1 MSVIDNDYIVL
12 YYYSNGS
19 VFSTKH
25 TTGWRRHTLSVQLGS
40 VPVAGMEMFPGR
52 LTGPAYRAV
61 SRRTFS
67 SLPGFGVEARG
78 RFYLFHRFFS
88 AFCWIFDGF

>member
-1 MSVIDNDYIVL
+1 MSVINNDYIVL

-25 TTGWRRHTLSVQLGS
+25 TTGWRRHTLSVLLGS
-40 VPVAGMEMFPGR
+40 GFEAGMEMVSGR

-67 SLPGFGVEARG
+67 SLPGFGVVG
-78 RFYLFHRFFS
+78 LWPILSFSQLF
-88 AFCWIFDGF
+88 